1 MTYHVICAW
10 CGKRIGAKQESE
22 TESTEDAI
30 THSICPE
37 CKEKALAEI
46 DSQLKEGEES

>member
-1 MTYHVICAW
+1 MRFFVVCAW
-10 CGKRIGAKQESE
+10 CGKSIGIKQAEE
-22 TESTEDAI
+22 AESTEDAI

-46 DSQLKEGEES
+46 NSQLQEGEE